1 MKGFTPVPES
11 HTTENCDVRM
21 SSKWTFGTGFQPLL
35 NRKIRCSYQGGFT
48 LIEIMV
54 ALSIMFLSIGVVAKY
69 NDFHDKK
76 QLSTAVD
83 TILTNLRLAQTLAIQ
98 GKKPLPPITC
108 TSYSGYRVKIDSST
122 TYHSEAGCSE
132 TNVNKLTYQLPS
144 GIQFTSPPVSTIMLF
159 QSLTGV
165 TTQDYMVAVTRNTV
179 TKNIT
184 ISTSGLIDTQ

>member
-11 HTTENCDVRM
+11 HTIENCDVRM
-21 SSKWTFGTGFQPLL
+21 SSKWTFGTGFQPPL

-54 ALSIMFLSIGVVAKY
+54 ALSVMFLSIGVVAKY

-83 TILTNLRLAQTLAIQ
+83 TVLTNLRLAQTLAIQ

-108 TSYSGYRVKIDSST
+108 TAYSGYRVIFDST
-122 TYHSEAGCSE
+122 TSYYTEAGCTE
-132 TNVNKLTYQLPS
+132 TNVNRLSYQLPS
-144 GIQFTSPPVSTIMLF
+144 QIEFTTPPTPTTILF

-165 TTQDYMVAVTRNTV
+165 VSANYTVALTRNTV
-179 TKNIT
+179 TENVT
-184 ISTSGLIDTQ
+184 ISTSGLIDAQ